1 MCIGMLD
8 SVFSPLGKE
17 YCIIYY
23 VLMVLV
29 FVQLVIVVIDVAMM
43 LTTAKKVSPKD
54 MMYAGL
60 AIVNVAATY
69 ILSRLQYSICEKAL

>member
-1 MCIGMLD
+1 MLD

-29 FVQLVIVVIDVAMM
+29 FIQMVMVIINAAIM
-43 LTTAKKVSPKD
+43 LTTEKKVSSKD
-54 MMYAGL
+54 YIHAGS
-60 AIVNVAATY
+60 AIINVAAMY
-69 ILSRLQYSICEKAL
+69 IISRLQYSICEKAL

>member
-1 MCIGMLD
+1 MLD

-17 YCIIYY
+17 YCMIYY

-29 FVQLVIVVIDVAMM
+29 FIQLVIVIVSVAMM
-43 LTTAKKVSPKD
+43 VATSKKVSSKD
-54 MMYAGL
+54 LMYAGI
-60 AIVNVAATY
+60 AIINVAATY

>member
-1 MCIGMLD
+1 MCIEMLD

-29 FVQLVIVVIDVAMM
+29 FVQLVIIVIDVVMM
-43 LTTAKKVSPKD
+43 LTTGKKVSSKE
-54 MMYAGL
+54 MMYSGL
-60 AIVNVAATY
+60 AIVNVATTY